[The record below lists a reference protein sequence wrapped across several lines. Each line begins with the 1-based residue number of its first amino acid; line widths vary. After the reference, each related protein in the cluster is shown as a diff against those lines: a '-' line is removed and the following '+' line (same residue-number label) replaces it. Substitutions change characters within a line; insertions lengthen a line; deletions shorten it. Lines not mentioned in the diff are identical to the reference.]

1 MKPQIIAFY
10 LPQYHPTPHN
20 DEWWGKGF
28 TEWTNVAKAKP
39 LFRGHEQPKIPA
51 DLGFYDLRLPEVRE
65 QQATLACEAG
75 VDGFCYYEYWFGN
88 GHEELELPFREVVE
102 SGKPDFPFCLCW
114 ANESWYKKFWNND
127 GAVVDKK
134 VLAEQTYPGEEDYEK
149 HFLARLKAFQDS
161 RYIRVEGKLLYVI
174 YKPFD
179 SPEIQHFMETWQ
191 VLAKKYG
198 LPEFCFAAFSFLADT
213 EGSEILSKGFDMV
226 ISCRNNCDKI
236 HNLSWAIR
244 KAKSILFNRPRIKSY
259 KKIWPTLISDLER
272 KNNRYIP
279 VIMPNWDH
287 TPRSGTNG
295 DLFMGSTPQEFEK
308 HCYNVLSSVSKKG
321 NPLIFLK
328 SWNEWG
334 EGNYMEPDLRYGK
347 GMIKALRNAIDKLQK
362 G

>member
-10 LPQYHPTPHN
+10 LPQFHPTSHN

-65 QQATLACEAG
+65 QQAMLAREAG

-88 GHEELELPFREVVE
+88 GHEELERPFHEVVE

-127 GAVVDKK
+127 GAVVDKQ
-134 VLAEQTYPGEEDYEK
+134 VLAEQTYPGTEDYEN
-149 HFLARLKAFQDS
+149 HFYARLKAFRDP
-161 RYIRVEGKLLYVI
+161 RYIRVNGKLLYVI

-179 SPEIQHFMETWQ
+179 NPSVRQFMDVWQ
-191 VLAKKYG
+191 RLAQKHG
-198 LPEFCFAAFSFLADT
+198 LPGFYFAAFSFLADT
-213 EGSEILSKGFDMV
+213 EGDRILSLGFDAV
-226 ISCRNNCDKI
+226 ISCRNNQDKI
-236 HNLSWAIR
+236 HNLSWAFR
-244 KAKSILFNRPRIKSY
+244 KAKSILLNRPRIKSY
-259 KKIWPTLISDLER
+259 KKIWPKLISDLER
-272 KNNRYIP
+272 EDDRYIP
-279 VIMPNWDH
+279 VMMPNWDH
-287 TPRSGTNG
+287 TPRSGVSG
-295 DLFMGSTPQEFEK
+295 DVFVGSTPKEFEK
-308 HCYNVLSSVSKKG
+308 HSRDVLTSVCKK
-321 NPLIFLK
+321 NNKLVFLK

-347 GMIKALRNAIDKLQK
+347 GMIDALHSVIDKLI
-362 G
+362 GE